1 LCCFFFRPIAWLVK
15 ASSAKKKVKNGSRWA
30 GTDSGMRIVVLL
42 LSLLIAAMG
51 TAPVLAHEGLL
62 QIALLSLGKSSYS

>member
-1 LCCFFFRPIAWLVK
+1 
-15 ASSAKKKVKNGSRWA
+15 
-30 GTDSGMRIVVLL
+30 MRIVVLL